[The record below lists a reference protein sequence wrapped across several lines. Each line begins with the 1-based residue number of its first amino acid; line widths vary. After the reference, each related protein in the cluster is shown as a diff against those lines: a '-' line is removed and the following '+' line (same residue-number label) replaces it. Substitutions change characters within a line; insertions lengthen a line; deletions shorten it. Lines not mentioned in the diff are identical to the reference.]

1 MIKYIQFLADMY
13 RRSLGDIE
21 VARAWV
27 DMLLSGYRSIFT
39 RIASLRIPTSVLGP
53 YFDRSY
59 QLFGM
64 CQGGS
69 VRSICENVL

>member
-1 MIKYIQFLADMY
+1 
-13 RRSLGDIE
+13 
-21 VARAWV
+21 
-27 DMLLSGYRSIFT
+27 MLLSGYRSIFT
-39 RIASLRIPTSVLGP
+39 RISSLRIPVSVLGP

-69 VRSICENVL
+69 VSSSCQYATIISCLGQYFELSENCKEEV